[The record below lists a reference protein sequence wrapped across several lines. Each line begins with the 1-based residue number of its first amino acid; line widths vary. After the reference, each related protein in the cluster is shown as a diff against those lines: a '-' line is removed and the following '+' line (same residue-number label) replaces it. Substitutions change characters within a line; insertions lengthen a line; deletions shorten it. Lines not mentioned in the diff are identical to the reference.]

1 MWRVYLSTLFALQ
14 VEKQIYTS
22 RFLSGYIR
30 QGFCSDIYIKVFEFS
45 KRMTYVSV
53 HVVCPAGGKTDITG
67 NHGLVDTLKNT
78 TKNKT
83 KMVVK
88 TQRMSVL

>member
-1 MWRVYLSTLFALQ
+1 
-14 VEKQIYTS
+14 
-22 RFLSGYIR
+22 
-30 QGFCSDIYIKVFEFS
+30 
-45 KRMTYVSV
+45 MTYVSV